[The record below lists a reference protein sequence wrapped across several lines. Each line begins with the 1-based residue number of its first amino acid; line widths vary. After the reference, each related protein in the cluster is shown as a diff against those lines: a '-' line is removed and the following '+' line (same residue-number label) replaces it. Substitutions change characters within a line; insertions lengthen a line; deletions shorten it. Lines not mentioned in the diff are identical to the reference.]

1 MELLEFSGGSEKGRK
16 DRKMTKMNQSKLY
29 EIEQSFLAAKAVE
42 KENEKSITDWSW
54 GLIQSIGK
62 TEANKIIREKQ
73 KEIIKEELKRIKSEY
88 DKTKR
93 PMVICSDDLVKMIK
107 NRFYRGISV
116 PGRWIVGINTAN
128 SICRETNWLVSY
140 STVEKGLDKYH
151 LFSNLLFSGKEMK
164 KIWTDNKHVV
174 DKRTPP
180 WEMIYED

>member
-1 MELLEFSGGSEKGRK
+1 MIRSEIDDKF
-16 DRKMTKMNQSKLY
+16 
-29 EIEQSFLAAKAVE
+29 EKAVFEE

-54 GLIQSIGK
+54 ELIRLIGK

-73 KEIIKEELKRIKSEY
+73 KEVIKEELKRIKIEY
-88 DKTKR
+88 DKTKQ
-93 PMVICSDDLVKMIK
+93 PIVICSDDLVKMIK
-107 NRFYRGISV
+107 NRFYRGVSV
-116 PGRWIVGINTAN
+116 PGKWIVGINTAN

-140 STVEKGLDKYH
+140 TTIDKGLDKYH
-151 LFSNLLFSGKEMK
+151 LFSNLLLSGREMK